1 MASPMVRIMISAPW
15 DQALLELWPVA
26 ERDAMSDSHPE
37 SLGCRG
43 NQVQPKM
50 GERSELFEVYM
61 LFSFGK
67 MNDDRPEY
75 LIVLTNLA

>member
-1 MASPMVRIMISAPW
+1 
-15 DQALLELWPVA
+15 
-26 ERDAMSDSHPE
+26 MSDSHPE